1 MIPIMKK
8 IIILLLFFPFTF
20 TSCDKDYDDHESS
33 LLGIFIETLP
43 ISGRTQIDFIN
54 SNRLIIS
61 EPGSPRNDDFFYSI
75 SDNTITLIP
84 VGDTSSSSVL
94 EFEFIDENKFIIENL
109 HPSIPEDP
117 TVYMTFEKQ

>member
-1 MIPIMKK
+1 MKK